1 MAATYA
7 LLTDGSTVEV
17 RPAGSQD
24 GEAVR
29 AMHAAMSPDNMYLR
43 FFSMSPNAAEQ
54 EARRVC
60 REPDSEHAA
69 LLAWQDGRLV
79 GVAAYEPAGKPGV
92 AEVAFAVPDDMHG
105 RGIASLL
112 LEHLVWQAR
121 QRGLRAFTAETL
133 AENSAMLRVFADAGL
148 PAKRRISGGV
158 VELTF
163 PLPSGEDASRLGS
176 YLEAVAS
183 RESRAD
189 VASLRPLLQPRSVAV
204 VGPSR
209 RRGTAGRAVLRNI
222 VTGGFAGPVYAVNPH
237 ARTVEGVPC
246 VASVDDLPGPVDLAV
261 IAVPPSAVPEV
272 AAQCGRHGV
281 RALTVMTSGLGAAG
295 GDLLAICRQ
304 YGMRLVGPNCFG
316 VIVPWIGLD
325 ASMAANHPLPGV
337 AGVVVQSG
345 GMGIAL
351 LEQMSRLGI
360 GVSSFA
366 SVGDKYDV
374 STDDLLTWWA
384 QDEVTRI
391 AVLYVESF
399 GNPRKFAGTARRVA
413 QRMPVLTVIGGRSP
427 AGQRAAASHHAAA
440 ATPLATQEALFG
452 QAGVIATTSLG
463 ELVDTAALLA
473 CQPLPAGNRVAIVS
487 NAGGAGV
494 LAADACAGHGLQV
507 VELGAATRRALRRLL
522 PPGAEVSG
530 PVDTSP
536 LVTTE
541 TFRACL
547 EEVAADDGVDAI
559 LAVAV
564 PTAFSDLSAAVAA
577 AVVSKPLA
585 VAFLDRAESVQRL
598 KRLPAPGPLAGR
610 RAGTGPAA
618 GGPAAAAV
626 EEAAAIIDE
635 AAAAVTGVPA
645 YADPESAARALG
657 HAARYQ
663 AWRGRQRGQV
673 PELSGLRTEDARA
686 LVTGFLAGS
695 PAGGW
700 LPGARAAEL
709 VSCYGIRL
717 TATRPAASE
726 QEAAAAAGQ
735 LGGPVVLKAEAE
747 GLVHRTGAGGVRV
760 DLRTPQEVAEGYRTL
775 AAEFGPRLQRVLV
788 QPMLAGGVEVMIG
801 VVQEPIFGP
810 LVVFGSGGVTT
821 DVPSDRVTRLTPLTD
836 ADADEM
842 IHAVRAAP
850 LLFGDRGVPLVDTA
864 ALADALLR
872 VSRLT
877 DDLPEISQLNL
888 DPVVAREDGV
898 LVRGRAGTDQ
908 PGRAQGSLPAPA
920 ALSMPQRTDSQ
931 RCVRL
936 AIPGS
941 AWVQGRPRPGR
952 GAVRAQV
959 WSGPTGLPA
968 RMPPGGVGFASD
980 AVLSWE

>member
-17 RPAGSQD
+17 RPAGTQD

-43 FFSMSPNAAEQ
+43 FFSMSPSAAEQ

-60 REPDSEHAA
+60 REPDSEHVA

-79 GVAAYEPAGKPGV
+79 GVAAYEPAGKPSV

-121 QRGLRAFTAETL
+121 QRDLRAFTAETL

-158 VELTF
+158 VELIF

-183 RESRAD
+183 RESRAN

-209 RRGTAGRAVLRNI
+209 RRGTAGRAILRNI
-222 VTGGFAGPVYAVNPH
+222 VTSGFTGPVYAVNPH
-237 ARTVEGVPC
+237 AQTMEGVPC

-261 IAVPPSAVPEV
+261 IAVPPPAVPEV
-272 AAQCGRHGV
+272 AVQCGRHGV

-316 VIVPWIGLD
+316 IIVPWIGLD

-507 VELGAATRRALRRLL
+507 VQLGAATRRELRRLL

-530 PVDTSP
+530 PVDTGP
-536 LVTTE
+536 LVATDA
-541 TFRACL
+541 FRACV
-547 EEVAADDGVDAI
+547 EVVAADDGVDAV

-564 PTAFSDLSAAVAA
+564 PTAFSDLRAAVAG

-585 VAFLDRAESVQRL
+585 VALLDRAESVQRL
-598 KRLPAPGPLAGR
+598 KRLPVPGPLAGR

-618 GGPAAAAV
+618 VDPAAAAAG
-626 EEAAAIIDE
+626 EEAAEIIDE

-657 HAARYQ
+657 HAASYQ
-663 AWRGRQRGQV
+663 AWHGRQRGQV

-717 TATRPAASE
+717 TATRLAASE
-726 QEAAAAAGQ
+726 QEAAAAAEL
-735 LGGPVVLKAEAE
+735 LGGRVVLKAEAE
-747 GLVHRTGAGGVRV
+747 GLVHRTDAGGVRV
-760 DLRTPQEVAEGYRTL
+760 DLRTPQEVAEGYRAL

-788 QPMLAGGVEVMIG
+788 QPMLADGVEVMIG
-801 VVQEPIFGP
+801 VVQEPVFGP
-810 LVVFGSGGVTT
+810 LVVFGSGEVTT
-821 DVPSDRVTRLTPLTD
+821 EVHSDHVTRLTPLTD

-850 LLFGDRGVPLVDTA
+850 LLFGDGGVPLVDTA

-877 DDLPEISQLNL
+877 DDLPEISELDLN
-888 DPVVAREDGV
+888 PVVVRPDGAWCV
-898 LVRGRAGTDQ
+898 DMRVRI
-908 PGRAQGSLPAPA
+908 SPAEPRDPF
-920 ALSMPQRTDSQ
+920 LR
-931 RCVRL
+931 RL
-936 AIPGS
+936 
-941 AWVQGRPRPGR
+941 R
-952 GAVRAQV
+952 
-959 WSGPTGLPA
+959 
-968 RMPPGGVGFASD
+968 
-980 AVLSWE
+980 

>member
-1 MAATYA
+1 MSTPVAATYA

-17 RPAGSQD
+17 RPAGTQD
-24 GEAVR
+24 GEPVR
-29 AMHAAMSPDNMYLR
+29 AMHAALSPDNIYLR
-43 FFSMSPNAAEQ
+43 FFSMSPDAAEE

-60 REPDSEHAA
+60 REPDSDHAA

-79 GVAAYEPAGKPGV
+79 GVGAYEPAGKPGV

-121 QRGLRAFTAETL
+121 QRGLEAFTAETL

-148 PAKRRISGGV
+148 PAKRRISHGV

-163 PLPSGEDASRLGS
+163 PLPSGEDADRLGS

-183 RESRAD
+183 RESRAN

-209 RRGTAGRAVLRNI
+209 RRGTAGRAILHNI
-222 VTGGFAGPVYAVNPH
+222 VTGGFTGPVYAVNPR
-237 ARTVEGVPC
+237 ARTMEGVPC

-272 AAQCGRHGV
+272 AVQCGRHGV
-281 RALTVMTSGLGAAG
+281 RALTVMTSGLDAAG

-316 VIVPWIGLD
+316 IIVPWIGLD

-399 GNPRKFAGTARRVA
+399 GNPRKFASTARRVA
-413 QRMPVLTVIGGRSP
+413 QRMPMLTVIGGRSP

-494 LAADACAGHGLQV
+494 LAADACADHGLQV
-507 VELGAATRRALRRLL
+507 VQLGAATRRALHRLL

-536 LVTTE
+536 LVTTD

-547 EEVAADDGVDAI
+547 EEVAADDGVDAV

-564 PTAFSDLSAAVAA
+564 PTAFSDLRAAVAG

-585 VAFLDRAESVQRL
+585 VALLDRAESVQRL
-598 KRLPAPGPLAGR
+598 KRLPVLGPLAGR

-618 GGPAAAAV
+618 ADPAAAAAG
-626 EEAAAIIDE
+626 EEAAAILDE

-673 PELSGLRTEDARA
+673 PELSGLRTADARA
-686 LVTGFLAGS
+686 LVTGFLADS

-726 QEAAAAAGQ
+726 QEAVAAAEQ
-735 LGGPVVLKAEAE
+735 LGGRVVLKAEAE
-747 GLVHRTGAGGVRV
+747 GLVHRTGAGGVKV
-760 DLRTPQEVAEGYRTL
+760 DLRTPQEVAEGYRAL
-775 AAEFGPRLQRVLV
+775 VAEFGPRLQRVLV
-788 QPMLAGGVEVMIG
+788 QPMLADGVEVMIG
-801 VVQEPIFGP
+801 VVQEPVFGP
-810 LVVFGSGGVTT
+810 LVVFGSGEVTT
-821 DVPSDRVTRLTPLTD
+821 EAHSDHVTRLTPLTD

-850 LLFGDRGVPLVDTA
+850 LLSGDGGVPPVDTA

-877 DDLPEISQLNL
+877 DDLPEISELNL
-888 DPVVAREDGV
+888 DPVVVRQDGIYCV
-898 LVRGRAGTDQ
+898 DMRVRI
-908 PGRAQGSLPAPA
+908 SPAEPRDPF
-920 ALSMPQRTDSQ
+920 LR
-931 RCVRL
+931 RL
-936 AIPGS
+936 
-941 AWVQGRPRPGR
+941 R
-952 GAVRAQV
+952 
-959 WSGPTGLPA
+959 
-968 RMPPGGVGFASD
+968 
-980 AVLSWE
+980 